1 MFKKDKKGAE
11 NVENLFCKKNERGN
25 QQLSNKRAL
34 KNMDDPDVNNNFVG
48 AFPANLMNKFIDH
61 KLMISEKKGEYPF
74 LIANTDASS
83 KKGTHW

>member
-1 MFKKDKKGAE
+1 
-11 NVENLFCKKNERGN
+11 
-25 QQLSNKRAL
+25 
-34 KNMDDPDVNNNFVG
+34 MDDPDINNNFVG

-61 KLMISEKKGEYPF
+61 KLMISEKKGKYPF